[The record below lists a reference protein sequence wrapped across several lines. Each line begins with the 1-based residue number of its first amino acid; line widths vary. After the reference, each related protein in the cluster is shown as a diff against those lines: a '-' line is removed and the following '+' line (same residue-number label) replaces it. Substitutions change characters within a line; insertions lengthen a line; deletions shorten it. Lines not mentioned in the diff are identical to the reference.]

1 MDHSLPVSSCFPE
14 VELLLLRRV
23 VGIRAS
29 LESGDASSLVLG
41 FRRLLRG
48 VCDGDLLLDQDFVI
62 SDDASGL
69 EHLLK
74 IQKLKDKNFLDLFLE
89 DESREA
95 FRSFVDTNSQQPM
108 PRGLRVSLQG
118 AYGPVSMDIFQTP
131 IPALGP
137 GHRVLAIKGD
147 LDVPIPDAL
156 PGSTPVLTGPDSPT
170 KSPLSPRSIT
180 SEVTVEAYEE
190 LVQVSFLVN
199 NSGGLLDILEARIKF
214 KRQSEASK
222 LRLGMPT
229 LRGILRPGDC
239 ALVERTLAS
248 SFQSRSSPG
257 QRKHLKTPLLLRLL
271 GEARASYVR
280 ARTAYVTLP
289 EDTWGANAPS
299 FWMKLKDFDP
309 LPRELEGIREEG
321 GHGSLIRHD
330 ISPDS
335 SGLTTKKEV

>member
-1 MDHSLPVSSCFPE
+1 MVTII
-14 VELLLLRRV
+14 LLEQVMRAS
-23 VGIRAS
+23 IRAS